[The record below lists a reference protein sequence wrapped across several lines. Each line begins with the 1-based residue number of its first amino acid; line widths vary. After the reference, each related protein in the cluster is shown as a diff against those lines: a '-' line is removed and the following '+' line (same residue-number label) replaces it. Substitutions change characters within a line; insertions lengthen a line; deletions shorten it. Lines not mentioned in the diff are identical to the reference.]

1 MSPIPPV
8 PPSNNTGLTADAVER
23 SVYGERDLRRC
34 CAVAVA
40 TGRTP
45 ASENPPAVTAI
56 GERLDE
62 VRDART
68 FDVSTEERPEG
79 RHAAAPGRGRL
90 RGLGTR
96 PRRRG
101 VDEVV
106 DEGSVGRRSH
116 GQRLC
121 VPEGAYETSPP
132 RRLPSPKAVIVY
144 ATAPC
149 G

>member
-45 ASENPPAVTAI
+45 ASENPPVVTAI

-68 FDVSTEERPEG
+68 FDVPTEERPER
-79 RHAAAPGRGRL
+79 RHGAASARGRL
-90 RGLGTR
+90 RGLSTR
-96 PRRRG
+96 TRRRG
-101 VDEVV
+101 VYEAI
-106 DEGSVGRRSH
+106 DEGSVGRWAH
-116 GQRLC
+116 GHGRC
-121 VPEGAYETSPP
+121 VPEGAHSTTPP
-132 RRLPSPKAVIVY
+132 RRLPSPQTVIVY
-144 ATAPC
+144 AAAPC